1 MTNKDHK
8 KLNPFQLTDEELEE
22 LKKREREENIKEVA
36 FAFIVIVAVLLAL
49 GILMEAVTR

>member
-36 FAFIVIVAVLLAL
+36 FAFIVIVVVLLAMGL
-49 GILMEAVTR
+49 LVEAVTR

>member
-8 KLNPFQLTDEELEE
+8 KLNPFKLTDEELAEIR
-22 LKKREREENIKEVA
+22 KREREENIKEAA

-49 GILMEAVTR
+49 GILMEALTR